1 MIINQIESNGFP
13 QFFCFDFK
21 VNPIGEDA
29 NKTFRIGITDVV
41 PIISLEGNGF
51 DEKNVEKKGHTVS
64 AEKEKEEKNVL
75 SSLPVAMVKEIDGYE
90 KQLGEA
96 ESLPNSYIRFME
108 RSGEEL
114 DGMQCCL

>member
-1 MIINQIESNGFP
+1 M
-13 QFFCFDFK
+13 
-21 VNPIGEDA
+21 
-29 NKTFRIGITDVV
+29 
-41 PIISLEGNGF
+41 L
-51 DEKNVEKKGHTVS
+51 DEKTQKNSIVP

-75 SSLPVAMVKEIDGYE
+75 SNLPVATVKEIEGYE

-114 DGMQCCL
+114 DGKSSK